1 MKINSKD
8 PGNSSVDYRIASFG
22 LGTAGC
28 RILSQLERN
37 GVKLGKHHYAS
48 CTQSDF
54 DLVSGKNRITIKL
67 PVGGKISQ
75 RFVRGA
81 AHAHRDQIDRALEGV
96 DTLFLIAGLGGK
108 VGSALAPMIAEMA
121 RERNIRCFSVVVMP
135 FKFEKNKHFTAGVAL
150 KWIRSLSDGIIIVDN
165 DEILERF
172 PQAPLQES
180 FELIDKSLAL
190 AVSRLF
196 GLADNA
202 QGASLDMDKLL
213 QVVAT
218 DGYSVLGTSGP
229 RSDTPLSAVKSA
241 VKSISKTADPREV
254 RKAIIFM
261 AGNAKL
267 SASDLTSA
275 IGTVES
281 FIGPRLS
288 SVDLGYSTGGMVSSA
303 LILGSGFPV
312 TKFDKYDPLD
322 SILAGRE
329 IDFYPE
335 SSIEI
340 DLGRLENIE

>member
-1 MKINSKD
+1 MNMSSKALRT
-8 PGNSSVDYRIASFG
+8 SSVDYRIASFG

-37 GVKLGKHHYAS
+37 GVQLGKHHYAS

-54 DLVSGKNRITIKL
+54 DLISIKNRITIKL
-67 PVGGKISQ
+67 PLGGKISH

-81 AHAHRDQIDRALEGV
+81 AHAHTQQIERALEGV
-96 DTLFLIAGLGGK
+96 DTIFLIAGLGGK

-121 RERNIRCFSVVVMP
+121 RERGVRCFSVVVMP

-150 KWIRSLSDGIIIVDN
+150 KWIRRFSDGVIIVDN

-213 QVVAT
+213 QVVAS

-229 RSDTPLSAVKSA
+229 KSDTPVGAVKGA
-241 VKSISKTADPREV
+241 IKCISKTVDPREAK
-254 RKAIIFM
+254 KAIIFM
-261 AGNAKL
+261 AGDAKL

-275 IGTVES
+275 IGTIES
-281 FIGPRLS
+281 ILGSNLS
-288 SVDLGYSTGGMVSSA
+288 SVDYGYSSGGMVSSA
-303 LILGSGFPV
+303 LLLASGFPE
-312 TKFDKYDPLD
+312 TKFDKYDPLG
-322 SILAGRE
+322 SILAGKE

-340 DLGRLENIE
+340 DLDKLENIE